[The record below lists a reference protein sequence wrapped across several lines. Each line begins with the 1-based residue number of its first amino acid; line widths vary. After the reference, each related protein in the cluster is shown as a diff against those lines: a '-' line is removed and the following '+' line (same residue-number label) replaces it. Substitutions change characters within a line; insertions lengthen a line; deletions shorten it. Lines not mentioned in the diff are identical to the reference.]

1 MNRVTIDP
9 VWLMHIQ
16 KPARYIG
23 GEWNSVVKNH
33 DEIPVKV
40 ALAFPDVYEV
50 AMSHLGL
57 KIIYSV
63 LNAREDALAE
73 RVYAPWVDMEAMMR
87 EKHIPLFSLENK
99 CPVKGFDVLGF
110 TMPYEMC
117 YTNILN
123 MIDMAGIPVW
133 AKDRSDEDPLV
144 VAGGPCVYNA
154 EPVADFFDVFF
165 IGESEEAIGEMVDIV
180 KAWKAEGKPGGRK
193 EAIRRLAQIDGCYAP
208 SLYEVS
214 YYENGVFRSIRPID
228 EAAQF
233 PVKKR
238 VIRDVDHVHIDDKPI
253 LPHIE
258 IVHDRAVLEMFRG
271 CSRGC
276 RFCQAGMIYR
286 PVREKSEERLQE
298 IADTLIKN
306 TGYNE
311 ISLMSL
317 SSADYSCLPE
327 LVDHLLENFK
337 DKRVSVSLPSLRVD
351 SFSIDIAKKIQQVR
365 KSGLTLAPEAG
376 TQRMRDVIN
385 KGVTEE
391 DIMGACANAFKN
403 GWKKVKLYFMMGLP
417 TETDEDLKGIADL
430 ANRIHELYHEI
441 KGRYDLRITVSVS
454 SFVPKPF
461 TPFQWMPQCSV
472 EEIERKQQY
481 LKSLFTNRHIK
492 YAYHDAKT
500 GYIEA
505 VLARGDRK
513 LSSAICTAWKKGCTY
528 DSWTEFFHFDVWM
541 DSFRECGID
550 PDEYAARIRDFYEC
564 EPWDHIDSGVTKDYL
579 LKEWRMAEKE
589 ILTHDCRHQA
599 CNGCGV
605 CPILDVNL
613 LDHKVESKEPKR
625 VFTYRQPKAGAG
637 D

>member
-1 MNRVTIDP
+1 MNPVKIDP

-23 GEWNSVVKNH
+23 GEWNSVVKDH
-33 DEIPVKV
+33 DSVDVKV

-63 LNAREDALAE
+63 LNARNDTLAE
-73 RVYAPWVDMEAMMR
+73 RVYAPWVDMEALMR
-87 EKHIPLFSLENK
+87 EKHIPLYTLESK
-99 CPVKGFDVLGF
+99 CPVKDFDVLGF
-110 TMPYEMC
+110 TMPFEMC

-123 MIDMAGIPVW
+123 MLDLAGIPLL
-133 AKDRSDEDPLV
+133 AKDRGEDDPIV
-144 VAGGPCVYNA
+144 VSGGPCVYNA

-165 IGESEEAIGEMVDIV
+165 IGESGEAIGEMADIV
-180 KAWKAEGKPGGRK
+180 KAWKKEGKPGGRK
-193 EAIRRLAQIDGCYAP
+193 EIIRRMAGIKGCYAP
-208 SLYEVS
+208 SLYKVS
-214 YYENGVFRSIRPID
+214 YYENGIFRSIAPVD

-233 PVKKR
+233 PVEKR
-238 VIRDVDHVHIDDKPI
+238 LISDFDKVKVDDKPI

-286 PVREKSEERLQE
+286 PVREKSEEKLQE
-298 IADTLIKN
+298 IADTLIRN

-327 LVDHLLENFK
+327 LVDHLLETFK
-337 DKRVSVSLPSLRVD
+337 NRRVSVSLPSLRVD

-376 TQRMRDVIN
+376 TQRLRDVIN

-403 GWKKVKLYFMMGLP
+403 GWSKVKLYFMMGLP

-430 ANRIHELYHEI
+430 AGRIRELYHTI
-441 KGRYDLRITVSVS
+441 RGRNDCRITVSVA

-481 LKSLFTNRHIK
+481 LKSLFTDRHIK
-492 YAYHDAKT
+492 FAYHDAKT
-500 GYIEA
+500 GRLEA
-505 VLARGDRK
+505 VLARGDRQLAK
-513 LSSAICTAWKKGCTY
+513 VILKAWEKGCKY
-528 DSWTEFFHFDVWM
+528 DSWTEFFDYDRWM
-541 DSFRECGID
+541 DAFEECGVD
-550 PDEYAARIRDFYEC
+550 PDLYACRKRDEYEA
-564 EPWDHIDSGVTKDYL
+564 EPWDHIDCGVNKDYL
-579 LKEWRMAEKE
+579 RKEWRLAQRG
-589 ILTHDCRHQA
+589 ILTHDCRHLA
-599 CNGCGV
+599 CNGCAV
-605 CPILDVNL
+605 CPVLDVKPI
-613 LDHKVESKEPKR
+613 DHKEENAHEKT
-625 VFTYRQPKAGAG
+625 VFIYHER
-637 D
+637 

>member
-1 MNRVTIDP
+1 MNPVKIDP

-23 GEWNSVVKNH
+23 GEWNSVVKDH
-33 DEIPVKV
+33 DSVDVKV

-63 LNAREDALAE
+63 LNARNDTLAE
-73 RVYAPWVDMEAMMR
+73 RVYAPWVDMEALMR
-87 EKHIPLFSLENK
+87 EKHIPLYTLESK
-99 CPVKGFDVLGF
+99 CPVKDFDVLGF
-110 TMPYEMC
+110 TMPFEMC

-123 MIDMAGIPVW
+123 MLDLAGIPLL
-133 AKDRSDEDPLV
+133 AKDRGEDDPIV
-144 VAGGPCVYNA
+144 VSGGPCVYNA

-165 IGESEEAIGEMVDIV
+165 IGESEEAIGEMADIV
-180 KAWKAEGKPGGRK
+180 KAWKKEGKPGGRK
-193 EAIRRLAQIDGCYAP
+193 EIIRRMAGIKGCYAP
-208 SLYEVS
+208 SLYKVS
-214 YYENGVFRSIRPID
+214 YYENGIFRSIAPVD

-233 PVKKR
+233 PVEKR
-238 VIRDVDHVHIDDKPI
+238 LISDFDKVKVDDRPI

-286 PVREKSEERLQE
+286 PVREKSEEKLQE
-298 IADTLIKN
+298 IADTLIRN

-327 LVDHLLENFK
+327 LVDHLLETFK
-337 DKRVSVSLPSLRVD
+337 NRRVSVSLPSLRVD

-376 TQRMRDVIN
+376 TQRLRDVIN

-403 GWKKVKLYFMMGLP
+403 GWSKVKLYFMMGLP

-430 ANRIHELYHEI
+430 AGRIRELYHTI
-441 KGRYDLRITVSVS
+441 RGRNDCRITVSVA

-481 LKSLFTNRHIK
+481 LKSLFTDRHIK
-492 YAYHDAKT
+492 FAYHDAKT
-500 GYIEA
+500 GRLEA
-505 VLARGDRK
+505 VLARGDRQLAK
-513 LSSAICTAWKKGCTY
+513 VILKAFEKGCKY
-528 DSWTEFFHFDVWM
+528 DSWTEFFDYDRWM
-541 DSFRECGID
+541 DAFEECGVD
-550 PDEYAARIRDFYEC
+550 PDLYACRKRDEYEA
-564 EPWDHIDSGVTKDYL
+564 EPWDHIDCGVNKDYL
-579 LKEWRMAEKE
+579 RKEWRLAQRG
-589 ILTHDCRHQA
+589 ILTHDCRHLA
-599 CNGCGV
+599 CNGCAV
-605 CPILDVNL
+605 CPVLDVKPI
-613 LDHKVESKEPKR
+613 DHKEENAHEKT
-625 VFTYRQPKAGAG
+625 VFIYHER
-637 D
+637 

>member
-1 MNRVTIDP
+1 MNPVKIDP

-23 GEWNSVVKNH
+23 GEWNSVVKDH
-33 DEIPVKV
+33 DSVDVKV

-63 LNAREDALAE
+63 LNARNDTLAE
-73 RVYAPWVDMEAMMR
+73 RVYAPWVDMEALMR
-87 EKHIPLFSLENK
+87 EKHIPLYTLESK
-99 CPVKGFDVLGF
+99 CPVKSFDVLGF
-110 TMPYEMC
+110 TMPFEMC

-123 MIDMAGIPVW
+123 MLDLAGIPLL
-133 AKDRSDEDPLV
+133 AKDRGEDDPIV
-144 VAGGPCVYNA
+144 VSGGPCVYNA

-165 IGESEEAIGEMVDIV
+165 IGESEEAIGEMADIV
-180 KAWKAEGKPGGRK
+180 KAWKKEGKPGGRK
-193 EAIRRLAQIDGCYAP
+193 EIIRRMAGIKGCYAP
-208 SLYEVS
+208 SLYKVS
-214 YYENGVFRSIRPID
+214 YYENGIFRSIAPVD

-233 PVKKR
+233 PVEKR
-238 VIRDVDHVHIDDKPI
+238 LISDFDKVKVDDKPI

-286 PVREKSEERLQE
+286 PVREKSEEKLQE
-298 IADTLIKN
+298 IADTLIRN

-327 LVDHLLENFK
+327 LVDHLLETFK
-337 DKRVSVSLPSLRVD
+337 NRRVSVSLPSLRVD

-376 TQRMRDVIN
+376 TQRLRDVIN

-403 GWKKVKLYFMMGLP
+403 GWSKVKLYFMMGLP

-430 ANRIHELYHEI
+430 AGRIRELYHTI
-441 KGRYDLRITVSVS
+441 RGRNDCRITVSVA

-481 LKSLFTNRHIK
+481 LKSLFTDRHIK
-492 YAYHDAKT
+492 FAYHDAKT
-500 GYIEA
+500 GRLEA
-505 VLARGDRK
+505 VLARGDRQLAK
-513 LSSAICTAWKKGCTY
+513 VILKAFEKGCKY
-528 DSWTEFFHFDVWM
+528 DSWTEFFDYDRWM
-541 DSFRECGID
+541 DAFEECGVD
-550 PDEYAARIRDFYEC
+550 PDLYACRKRDEYEA
-564 EPWDHIDSGVTKDYL
+564 EPWDHIDCGVNKDYL
-579 LKEWRMAEKE
+579 RKEWRLAQRG
-589 ILTHDCRHQA
+589 ILTHDCRHLA
-599 CNGCGV
+599 CNGCAV
-605 CPILDVNL
+605 CPVLDVKPI
-613 LDHKVESKEPKR
+613 DHKEENAHEKT
-625 VFTYRQPKAGAG
+625 VFIYHER
-637 D
+637 

>member
-1 MNRVTIDP
+1 MNPVKIDP

-23 GEWNSVVKNH
+23 GEWNSVVKDH
-33 DEIPVKV
+33 DSVDVKV

-63 LNAREDALAE
+63 LNARNDTLAE
-73 RVYAPWVDMEAMMR
+73 RVYAPWVDMEALMR
-87 EKHIPLFSLENK
+87 EKHIPLYTLESK
-99 CPVKGFDVLGF
+99 CPVKDFDVLGF
-110 TMPYEMC
+110 TMPFEMC

-123 MIDMAGIPVW
+123 MLDLAGIPLL
-133 AKDRSDEDPLV
+133 AKDRGEDDPIV
-144 VAGGPCVYNA
+144 VSGGPCVYNA

-165 IGESEEAIGEMVDIV
+165 IGESEEAIGEMADIV
-180 KAWKAEGKPGGRK
+180 KVWKKEGKPGGRK
-193 EAIRRLAQIDGCYAP
+193 EIIRRMAGIKGCYAP
-208 SLYEVS
+208 SLYKVS
-214 YYENGVFRSIRPID
+214 YYENGIFRSIAPVD

-233 PVKKR
+233 PVEKR
-238 VIRDVDHVHIDDKPI
+238 LISDFDKVKVDDKPI

-286 PVREKSEERLQE
+286 PVREKSEEKLQE
-298 IADTLIKN
+298 IADTLIRN

-327 LVDHLLENFK
+327 LVDHLLETFK
-337 DKRVSVSLPSLRVD
+337 NRRVSVSLPSLRVD

-376 TQRMRDVIN
+376 TQRLRDVIN

-403 GWKKVKLYFMMGLP
+403 GWSKVKLYFMMGLP

-430 ANRIHELYHEI
+430 AGRIRELYHTI
-441 KGRYDLRITVSVS
+441 RGRNDCRITVSVA

-481 LKSLFTNRHIK
+481 LKSLFTDRHIK
-492 YAYHDAKT
+492 FAYHDAKT
-500 GYIEA
+500 GRLEA
-505 VLARGDRK
+505 VLARGDRQLAK
-513 LSSAICTAWKKGCTY
+513 VILKAWEKGCKY
-528 DSWTEFFHFDVWM
+528 DSWTEFFDYDRWM
-541 DSFRECGID
+541 DAFEECGVD
-550 PDEYAARIRDFYEC
+550 PDLYACRQRDEYEA
-564 EPWDHIDSGVTKDYL
+564 EPWDHIDCGVNKDYL
-579 LKEWRMAEKE
+579 RKEWRLARRG
-589 ILTHDCRHQA
+589 ILTHDCRHLA
-599 CNGCGV
+599 CNGCAV
-605 CPILDVNL
+605 CPVLDVKPI
-613 LDHKVESKEPKR
+613 DHKEENAHEKT
-625 VFTYRQPKAGAG
+625 VFIYHER
-637 D
+637 

>member
-1 MNRVTIDP
+1 MNPVKIDP

-23 GEWNSVVKNH
+23 GEWNSVVKDH
-33 DEIPVKV
+33 DSVDVKV

-63 LNAREDALAE
+63 LNARNDTLAE
-73 RVYAPWVDMEAMMR
+73 RVYAPWVDMEALMR
-87 EKHIPLFSLENK
+87 EKHIPLYTLESK
-99 CPVKGFDVLGF
+99 CPVKNFDVLGF
-110 TMPYEMC
+110 TMPFEMC

-123 MIDMAGIPVW
+123 MLDLAGIPLL
-133 AKDRSDEDPLV
+133 AKDRGEDDPIV
-144 VAGGPCVYNA
+144 VSGGPCVYNA

-165 IGESEEAIGEMVDIV
+165 IGESEEAIGEMADIV
-180 KAWKAEGKPGGRK
+180 KAWKKEGKPGGRK
-193 EAIRRLAQIDGCYAP
+193 EIIRRMAGIKGCYAP
-208 SLYEVS
+208 SLYKVS
-214 YYENGVFRSIRPID
+214 YYENGIFRSIAPVD

-233 PVKKR
+233 PVEKR
-238 VIRDVDHVHIDDKPI
+238 LISDFDKVKVDDKPI

-286 PVREKSEERLQE
+286 PVREKSEEKLQE
-298 IADTLIKN
+298 IADTLIRN

-327 LVDHLLENFK
+327 LVDHLLETFK
-337 DKRVSVSLPSLRVD
+337 NRRVSVSLPSLRVD

-376 TQRMRDVIN
+376 TQRLRDVIN

-403 GWKKVKLYFMMGLP
+403 GWSKVKLYFMMGLP

-430 ANRIHELYHEI
+430 AGRIRELYHTI
-441 KGRYDLRITVSVS
+441 RGRNDCRITVSVA

-481 LKSLFTNRHIK
+481 LKSLFTDRHIK
-492 YAYHDAKT
+492 FAYHDAKT
-500 GYIEA
+500 GRLEV
-505 VLARGDRK
+505 VLARGDRQLAK
-513 LSSAICTAWKKGCTY
+513 VILKAFEKGCKY
-528 DSWTEFFHFDVWM
+528 DSWTEFFDYDRWM
-541 DSFRECGID
+541 DAFEECGVD
-550 PDEYAARIRDFYEC
+550 PDLYACRKRDEYEA
-564 EPWDHIDSGVTKDYL
+564 EPWDHIDCGVNKDYL
-579 LKEWRMAEKE
+579 RKEWRLAQRG
-589 ILTHDCRHQA
+589 ILTHDCRHLA
-599 CNGCGV
+599 CNGCAV
-605 CPILDVNL
+605 CPVLDVKPI
-613 LDHKVESKEPKR
+613 DHKEENAHEKT
-625 VFTYRQPKAGAG
+625 VFIYHER
-637 D
+637 

>member
-1 MNRVTIDP
+1 MNPVKIDP

-23 GEWNSVVKNH
+23 GEWNSVVKDH
-33 DEIPVKV
+33 DSVDVKV

-63 LNAREDALAE
+63 LNARNDTLAE
-73 RVYAPWVDMEAMMR
+73 RVYAPWVDMEALMR
-87 EKHIPLFSLENK
+87 EKHIPLYTLESK
-99 CPVKGFDVLGF
+99 CPVKDFDVLGF
-110 TMPYEMC
+110 TMPFEMC

-123 MIDMAGIPVW
+123 MLDLAGIPLL
-133 AKDRSDEDPLV
+133 AKDRGEDDPIV
-144 VAGGPCVYNA
+144 VSGGPCVYNA

-165 IGESEEAIGEMVDIV
+165 IGESEEAIGEMADIV
-180 KAWKAEGKPGGRK
+180 KAWKKEGKPGGRK
-193 EAIRRLAQIDGCYAP
+193 EIIRRMAGIKGCYAP
-208 SLYEVS
+208 SLYKVS
-214 YYENGVFRSIRPID
+214 YYENGIFRSIAPVD

-233 PVKKR
+233 PVEKR
-238 VIRDVDHVHIDDKPI
+238 LISDFDKVKVDDKPI

-286 PVREKSEERLQE
+286 PVREKSEEKLQE
-298 IADTLIKN
+298 IADTLIRN

-327 LVDHLLENFK
+327 LVDHLLETFK
-337 DKRVSVSLPSLRVD
+337 NRRVSVSLPSLRVD

-376 TQRMRDVIN
+376 TQRLRDVIN

-403 GWKKVKLYFMMGLP
+403 GWSKVKLYFMMGLP

-430 ANRIHELYHEI
+430 AGRIRELYHTI
-441 KGRYDLRITVSVS
+441 RGRNDCRITVSVA

-481 LKSLFTNRHIK
+481 LKSLFTDRHIK
-492 YAYHDAKT
+492 FAYHDAKT
-500 GYIEA
+500 GRLEA
-505 VLARGDRK
+505 VLARGDRQLAK
-513 LSSAICTAWKKGCTY
+513 VILKAFEKGCKY
-528 DSWTEFFHFDVWM
+528 DSWTEFFDYDRWM
-541 DSFRECGID
+541 DAFEECGVD
-550 PDEYAARIRDFYEC
+550 PDLYACRKRDEYEA
-564 EPWDHIDSGVTKDYL
+564 EPWDHIDCGVNKDYL
-579 LKEWRMAEKE
+579 RKEWRLAQRG
-589 ILTHDCRHQA
+589 ILTHDCRHLA
-599 CNGCGV
+599 CNGCAV
-605 CPILDVNL
+605 CPVLDVKPI
-613 LDHKVESKEPKR
+613 DHKEENVHEKT
-625 VFTYRQPKAGAG
+625 VFIYHER
-637 D
+637 

>member
-1 MNRVTIDP
+1 MNPVKIDP

-23 GEWNSVVKNH
+23 GEWNSVVKDH
-33 DEIPVKV
+33 DSVDVKV

-63 LNAREDALAE
+63 LNARNDTLAE
-73 RVYAPWVDMEAMMR
+73 RVYAPWVDMEALMR
-87 EKHIPLFSLENK
+87 EKHIPLYTLESK
-99 CPVKGFDVLGF
+99 CPVKDFDVLGF
-110 TMPYEMC
+110 TMPFEMC

-123 MIDMAGIPVW
+123 MLDLAGIPLL
-133 AKDRSDEDPLV
+133 AKDRGEDDPIV
-144 VAGGPCVYNA
+144 VSGGPCVYNA

-165 IGESEEAIGEMVDIV
+165 IGESEEAIGEMADIV
-180 KAWKAEGKPGGRK
+180 KAWKKEGKPGGRK
-193 EAIRRLAQIDGCYAP
+193 EIIRRMAGIKGCYAP
-208 SLYEVS
+208 SLYKVS
-214 YYENGVFRSIRPID
+214 YYENGIFRSIAPVD

-233 PVKKR
+233 PVEKR
-238 VIRDVDHVHIDDKPI
+238 LISDFDKVKVDDKPI

-286 PVREKSEERLQE
+286 PVREKSEEKLQE
-298 IADTLIKN
+298 IADTLIRN

-327 LVDHLLENFK
+327 LVDHLLETFK
-337 DKRVSVSLPSLRVD
+337 NRRVSVSLPSLRVD

-376 TQRMRDVIN
+376 TQRLRDVIN

-403 GWKKVKLYFMMGLP
+403 GWSKVKLYFMMGLP

-430 ANRIHELYHEI
+430 AGRIRELYHTI
-441 KGRYDLRITVSVS
+441 RGRNDCRITVSVA

-481 LKSLFTNRHIK
+481 LKSLFTDRHIK
-492 YAYHDAKT
+492 FAYHDAKT
-500 GYIEA
+500 GRLEA
-505 VLARGDRK
+505 VLARGDRQLAK
-513 LSSAICTAWKKGCTY
+513 VILKAFEKGCKY
-528 DSWTEFFHFDVWM
+528 DSWTEFFDYDRWM
-541 DSFRECGID
+541 DAFEECGVD
-550 PDEYAARIRDFYEC
+550 PDLYACRKRDEYEA
-564 EPWDHIDSGVTKDYL
+564 EPWDHIDCGVNKDYL
-579 LKEWRMAEKE
+579 RKEWRLARRG
-589 ILTHDCRHQA
+589 ILTHDCRHLA
-599 CNGCGV
+599 CNGCAV
-605 CPILDVNL
+605 CPVLDVKPI
-613 LDHKVESKEPKR
+613 DHKEENAHEKT
-625 VFTYRQPKAGAG
+625 VFIYHER
-637 D
+637 

>member
-1 MNRVTIDP
+1 MNQVKLDP

-23 GEWNSVVKNH
+23 GEWNSVVKDH
-33 DEIPVKV
+33 EKIPVKV

-63 LNAREDALAE
+63 LNKRDDALAE

-87 EKHIPLFSLENK
+87 EKHIPLYTLETK
-99 CPVKGFDVLGF
+99 CPVRDFDVLGF

-117 YTNILN
+117 YTNILMMMN
-123 MIDMAGIPVW
+123 LAGIPVW
-133 AKDRSDEDPLV
+133 AKDRTDEDPIV
-144 VAGGPCVYNA
+144 ISGGPCVYNA

-165 IGESEEAIGEMVDIV
+165 IGESEEAISEMVDIV
-180 KAWKAEGKPGGRK
+180 KAWKEEGKPGGRK
-193 EAIRRLAQIDGCYAP
+193 EIIRRLAKIPGCYAP

-214 YYENGVFRSIRPID
+214 YYDNGVFRSIKPID
-228 EAAQF
+228 ENAQF
-233 PVKKR
+233 PIKKR
-238 VIRDVDHVHIDDKPI
+238 VIKDVEHVTIDDKPI

-286 PVREKSEERLQE
+286 PVREKSEPRLAD
-298 IADTLIKN
+298 IADTLIEN

-327 LVDHLLENFK
+327 LVDHLLDKFK

-351 SFSIDIAKKIQQVR
+351 SFSVDIAKKVQQVR

-376 TQRMRDVIN
+376 TQRLRDVIN

-391 DIMGACANAFKN
+391 DIMGACANAFRN
-403 GWKKVKLYFMMGLP
+403 GWSRVKLYFMMGLP

-430 ANRIHELYHEI
+430 AMRINELYKQI
-441 KGRYDLRITVSVS
+441 KGKYGCKITISVA

-461 TPFQWMPQCSV
+461 TPFEWFPQGSI

-481 LKSLFTNRHIK
+481 LKSCITDRHIR
-492 YAYHDAKT
+492 YNYHDAKT
-500 GYIEA
+500 SYLEA

-513 LSSAICTAWKKGCTY
+513 LSKVIYDAWKKGAEY
-528 DSWTEFFHFDVWM
+528 DSWTEFFDFDRWM
-541 DSFRECGID
+541 EAFRDCGID
-550 PDEYAARIRDFYEC
+550 PDMYACRERDPYEN
-564 EPWDHIDSGVTKDYL
+564 EPWDHIDAGVEKAYL
-579 LKEWRMAEKE
+579 RKEWRLAQKGL
-589 ILTHDCRHQA
+589 LTHDCRHLP
-599 CNGCGV
+599 CNGCAV
-605 CPILDVNL
+605 CPELDVKL
-613 LDHKVESKEPKR
+613 IDHKEESGHEKA
-625 VFTYRQPKAGAG
+625 VFVYHER
-637 D
+637 

>member
-1 MNRVTIDP
+1 MNPVKIDP

-23 GEWNSVVKNH
+23 GEWNSVVKDH
-33 DEIPVKV
+33 DSVDVKV

-63 LNAREDALAE
+63 LNARNDTLAE
-73 RVYAPWVDMEAMMR
+73 RVYAPWVDMEALMR
-87 EKHIPLFSLENK
+87 EKHIPLYTLESK
-99 CPVKGFDVLGF
+99 CPVKDFDVMGF
-110 TMPYEMC
+110 TMPFEMC

-123 MIDMAGIPVW
+123 MLDLAGIPLL
-133 AKDRSDEDPLV
+133 AKDRGEDDPIV
-144 VAGGPCVYNA
+144 VSGGPCVYNA

-165 IGESEEAIGEMVDIV
+165 IGESEEAIGEMADIV
-180 KAWKAEGKPGGRK
+180 KAWKKEGKPGGRK
-193 EAIRRLAQIDGCYAP
+193 EIIRRMAGIKGCYAP
-208 SLYEVS
+208 SLYKVS
-214 YYENGVFRSIRPID
+214 YYENGIFRSIAPVD

-233 PVKKR
+233 PVEKR
-238 VIRDVDHVHIDDKPI
+238 LISDFDKVKVDDKPI

-286 PVREKSEERLQE
+286 PVREKSEEKLQE
-298 IADTLIKN
+298 IADTLIRN

-327 LVDHLLENFK
+327 LVDHLLETFK
-337 DKRVSVSLPSLRVD
+337 NRRVSVSLPSLRVD

-376 TQRMRDVIN
+376 TQRLRDVIN

-403 GWKKVKLYFMMGLP
+403 GWSKVKLYFMMGLP

-430 ANRIHELYHEI
+430 AGRIRELYHTI
-441 KGRYDLRITVSVS
+441 RGRNDCRITVSVA

-481 LKSLFTNRHIK
+481 LKSLFTDRHIK
-492 YAYHDAKT
+492 FAYHDAKT
-500 GYIEA
+500 GRLEA
-505 VLARGDRK
+505 VLARGDRQLAK
-513 LSSAICTAWKKGCTY
+513 VILKAFEKGCKY
-528 DSWTEFFHFDVWM
+528 DSWTEFFDYDRWM
-541 DSFRECGID
+541 DAFEECGVD
-550 PDEYAARIRDFYEC
+550 PDLYACRKRDEYEA
-564 EPWDHIDSGVTKDYL
+564 EPWDHIDCGVNKDYL
-579 LKEWRMAEKE
+579 RKEWRLAQRG
-589 ILTHDCRHQA
+589 ILTHDCRHLA
-599 CNGCGV
+599 CNGCAV
-605 CPILDVNL
+605 CPVLDVKPI
-613 LDHKVESKEPKR
+613 DHKEENAHEKT
-625 VFTYRQPKAGAG
+625 VFIYHER
-637 D
+637 

>member
-1 MNRVTIDP
+1 MNPVKIDP

-23 GEWNSVVKNH
+23 GEWNSVVKDH
-33 DEIPVKV
+33 DSVDVKV

-63 LNAREDALAE
+63 LNARNDTLAE
-73 RVYAPWVDMEAMMR
+73 RVYAPWVDMEALMR
-87 EKHIPLFSLENK
+87 EKHIPLYTLESK
-99 CPVKGFDVLGF
+99 CPVKDFDVLGF
-110 TMPYEMC
+110 TMPFEMC

-123 MIDMAGIPVW
+123 MLDLAGIPLL
-133 AKDRSDEDPLV
+133 AKDRGEDDPIV
-144 VAGGPCVYNA
+144 VSGGPCVYNA

-165 IGESEEAIGEMVDIV
+165 IGESEEAIGEMADIV
-180 KAWKAEGKPGGRK
+180 KAWKKEGKPGGRK
-193 EAIRRLAQIDGCYAP
+193 EIIRRMAGIKGCYAP
-208 SLYEVS
+208 SLYKVS
-214 YYENGVFRSIRPID
+214 YYENGIFRSIAPVD

-233 PVKKR
+233 PVEKR
-238 VIRDVDHVHIDDKPI
+238 LISDFDKVKVDDKPI

-286 PVREKSEERLQE
+286 PVREKSEEKLQE
-298 IADTLIKN
+298 IADTLIRN

-327 LVDHLLENFK
+327 LVDHLLETFK
-337 DKRVSVSLPSLRVD
+337 NRRVSVSLPSLRVD

-376 TQRMRDVIN
+376 TQRLRDVIN

-403 GWKKVKLYFMMGLP
+403 GWSKVKLYFMMGLP

-430 ANRIHELYHEI
+430 AGRIREFYHTI
-441 KGRYDLRITVSVS
+441 RGRNDCRITVSVA

-481 LKSLFTNRHIK
+481 LKSLFTDRHIK
-492 YAYHDAKT
+492 FAYHDAKT
-500 GYIEA
+500 GRLEA
-505 VLARGDRK
+505 VLARGDRQLAK
-513 LSSAICTAWKKGCTY
+513 VILKAWEKGCKY
-528 DSWTEFFHFDVWM
+528 DSWTEFFDYDRWM
-541 DSFRECGID
+541 DAFEECGVD
-550 PDEYAARIRDFYEC
+550 PDLYACRKRDEYEA
-564 EPWDHIDSGVTKDYL
+564 EPWDHIDCGVAKDYL
-579 LKEWRMAEKE
+579 RKEWRLAQRG
-589 ILTHDCRHQA
+589 ILTHDCRHLA
-599 CNGCGV
+599 CNGCAV
-605 CPILDVNL
+605 CPVLDVKPS
-613 LDHKVESKEPKR
+613 DHKEENAHEKT
-625 VFTYRQPKAGAG
+625 VFIYHER
-637 D
+637 

>member
-1 MNRVTIDP
+1 MNPVKIDP

-23 GEWNSVVKNH
+23 GEWNSVVKDH
-33 DEIPVKV
+33 DSVDVKV

-63 LNAREDALAE
+63 LNARNDTLAE
-73 RVYAPWVDMEAMMR
+73 RVYAPWVDMEALMR
-87 EKHIPLFSLENK
+87 EKHIPLYTLESK
-99 CPVKGFDVLGF
+99 CPVKDFDVLGF
-110 TMPYEMC
+110 TMPFEMC

-123 MIDMAGIPVW
+123 MLDLAGIPLL
-133 AKDRSDEDPLV
+133 AKDRGEDDPIV
-144 VAGGPCVYNA
+144 VSGGPCVYNA

-165 IGESEEAIGEMVDIV
+165 IGESEEAIGEMADIV
-180 KAWKAEGKPGGRK
+180 KVWKKEGKPGGRK
-193 EAIRRLAQIDGCYAP
+193 EIIRRMAGIKGCYAP
-208 SLYEVS
+208 SLYKVS
-214 YYENGVFRSIRPID
+214 YYENGIFRSIAPVD

-233 PVKKR
+233 PVEKR
-238 VIRDVDHVHIDDKPI
+238 LISDFDKVKVDDKPI

-286 PVREKSEERLQE
+286 PVREKSEEKLQE
-298 IADTLIKN
+298 IADTLIRN

-327 LVDHLLENFK
+327 LVDHLLETFK
-337 DKRVSVSLPSLRVD
+337 NRRVSVSLPSLRVD

-376 TQRMRDVIN
+376 TQRLRDVIN

-403 GWKKVKLYFMMGLP
+403 GWSKVKLYFMMGLP

-430 ANRIHELYHEI
+430 AGRIRELYHTI
-441 KGRYDLRITVSVS
+441 RGRNDCRITVSVA

-481 LKSLFTNRHIK
+481 LKSLFTDRHIK
-492 YAYHDAKT
+492 FAYHDAKT
-500 GYIEA
+500 GRLEA
-505 VLARGDRK
+505 VLARGDRQ
-513 LSSAICTAWKKGCTY
+513 LSKVILKAWEKGCKY
-528 DSWTEFFHFDVWM
+528 DSWTEFFDYDRWM
-541 DSFRECGID
+541 DAFEECGVD
-550 PDEYAARIRDFYEC
+550 PDLYACRQRDEYEA
-564 EPWDHIDSGVTKDYL
+564 EPWDHIDCGVNKDYL
-579 LKEWRMAEKE
+579 RKEWRLAQRG
-589 ILTHDCRHQA
+589 ILTHDCRHLA
-599 CNGCGV
+599 CNGCAV
-605 CPILDVNL
+605 CPVLDVKPI
-613 LDHKVESKEPKR
+613 DHKEENAHEKT
-625 VFTYRQPKAGAG
+625 VFIYHER
-637 D
+637 

>member
-1 MNRVTIDP
+1 MNPVKIDP

-23 GEWNSVVKNH
+23 GEWNSVVKDH
-33 DEIPVKV
+33 DSVDVKV

-63 LNAREDALAE
+63 LNRREDTLAE
-73 RVYAPWVDMEAMMR
+73 RVYAPWVDMEGMMR
-87 EKHIPLFSLENK
+87 EKHIPLYTLESK
-99 CPVKGFDVLGF
+99 CPVKDFDVFGF
-110 TMPYEMC
+110 TMPFEMC

-123 MIDMAGIPVW
+123 MLDLAGIPLLS
-133 AKDRSDEDPLV
+133 ADREEEDPIIIS
-144 VAGGPCVYNA
+144 GGPCVYNA

-165 IGESEEAIGEMVDIV
+165 IGEAEESIMEMADLV
-180 KAWKAEGKPGGRK
+180 KEWKKQGKPGGRK
-193 EAIRRLAQIDGCYAP
+193 EIIRRLASIKGCYVP
-208 SLYEVS
+208 SLYEAS
-214 YYENGVFRSIRPID
+214 YYENGVFRAIRPVD

-233 PVKKR
+233 PVEKR
-238 VIRDVDHVHIDDKPI
+238 LIKDFETVQVDDKPI

-286 PVREKSEERLQE
+286 PVREKSEAKLQE
-298 IADTLIKN
+298 VADTLIRN

-311 ISLMSL
+311 MSLMSL

-327 LVDHLLENFK
+327 LVDHLLETFK
-337 DKRVSVSLPSLRVD
+337 DRRVSVSLPSLRVD
-351 SFSIDIAKKIQQVR
+351 SFSVDIAKKVQQVR

-376 TQRMRDVIN
+376 TQRLRDVIN

-391 DIMGACANAFKN
+391 DIMGACGNAFKN
-403 GWKKVKLYFMMGLP
+403 GWNKVKLYFMMGLP

-430 ANRIHELYHEI
+430 AKRINELYRSI
-441 KGRYDLRITVSVS
+441 RGKYGCRITVSVA

-472 EEIERKQQY
+472 EEIERKQKY
-481 LKSLFTNRHIK
+481 LKSLFTDRSIK
-492 YAYHDAKT
+492 FSYHDAKT
-500 GYIEA
+500 GRLEA

-513 LSSAICTAWKKGCTY
+513 LGKVILKAWKKGCKY
-528 DSWTEFFHFDVWM
+528 DSWTEFFDYDCWM
-541 DSFRECGID
+541 SAFEECGVD
-550 PDEYAARIRDFYEC
+550 PGLYASRERDEYEA
-564 EPWDHIDSGVTKDYL
+564 EPWDHIDCGVTKEYL
-579 LKEWRMAEKE
+579 RREWRMAQRG
-589 ILTHDCRHQA
+589 ILTSDCRHRP
-599 CNGCGV
+599 CNGCAV
-605 CPILDVNL
+605 CPALDVKL
-613 LDHKVESKEPKR
+613 VDHKEENTHEKA
-625 VFTYRQPKAGAG
+625 VFVYHER
-637 D
+637 

>member
-1 MNRVTIDP
+1 MNPVKIDP

-23 GEWNSVVKNH
+23 GEWNSVVKDH
-33 DEIPVKV
+33 DSVDVKV

-63 LNAREDALAE
+63 LNARNDTLAE
-73 RVYAPWVDMEAMMR
+73 RVYAPWVDMEALMR
-87 EKHIPLFSLENK
+87 EKHIPLYTLESK
-99 CPVKGFDVLGF
+99 CPVKDFDVLGF
-110 TMPYEMC
+110 TMPFEMC

-123 MIDMAGIPVW
+123 MLDLAGIPLL
-133 AKDRSDEDPLV
+133 AKDRGEDDPIV
-144 VAGGPCVYNA
+144 VSGGPCVYNA

-165 IGESEEAIGEMVDIV
+165 IGESEEAIGEMADIV
-180 KAWKAEGKPGGRK
+180 KVWKKEGKPGGRK
-193 EAIRRLAQIDGCYAP
+193 EIIRRMAGIKGCYAP
-208 SLYEVS
+208 SLYKVS
-214 YYENGVFRSIRPID
+214 YYENGIFRSIAPVD

-233 PVKKR
+233 PVEKR
-238 VIRDVDHVHIDDKPI
+238 LISDFDKVKVDDKPI

-286 PVREKSEERLQE
+286 PVREKSEEKLQE
-298 IADTLIKN
+298 IADTLIRN

-327 LVDHLLENFK
+327 LVDHLLETFK
-337 DKRVSVSLPSLRVD
+337 NRRVSVSLPSLRVD

-376 TQRMRDVIN
+376 TQRLRDVIN

-403 GWKKVKLYFMMGLP
+403 GWSKVKLYFMMGLP

-430 ANRIHELYHEI
+430 AGRIRELYHTI
-441 KGRYDLRITVSVS
+441 RGRNDCRITVSVA

-481 LKSLFTNRHIK
+481 LKSLFTDRHIK
-492 YAYHDAKT
+492 FAYHDAKT
-500 GYIEA
+500 GRLEA
-505 VLARGDRK
+505 VLARGDRQLAK
-513 LSSAICTAWKKGCTY
+513 VILKAFEKGCKY
-528 DSWTEFFHFDVWM
+528 DSWTEFFDYDRWM
-541 DSFRECGID
+541 DAFEECGVD
-550 PDEYAARIRDFYEC
+550 PDLYACRKRDEYEA
-564 EPWDHIDSGVTKDYL
+564 EPWDHIDCGVNKDYL
-579 LKEWRMAEKE
+579 RKEWRLAQRG
-589 ILTHDCRHQA
+589 ILTHDCRHLA
-599 CNGCGV
+599 CNGCAV
-605 CPILDVNL
+605 CPVLNVKPI
-613 LDHKVESKEPKR
+613 DHKEENAHEKT
-625 VFTYRQPKAGAG
+625 VFIYHER
-637 D
+637 

>member
-1 MNRVTIDP
+1 MNPVKIDP
-9 VWLMHIQ
+9 VWLMHIR

-23 GEWNSVVKNH
+23 GEWNSVVKDH
-33 DEIPVKV
+33 DSVDVKV

-63 LNAREDALAE
+63 LNARNDTLAE
-73 RVYAPWVDMEAMMR
+73 RVYAPWVDMEALMR
-87 EKHIPLFSLENK
+87 EKHIPLYTLESK
-99 CPVKGFDVLGF
+99 CPVKDFDVLGF
-110 TMPYEMC
+110 TMPFEMC

-123 MIDMAGIPVW
+123 MLDLAGIPLL
-133 AKDRSDEDPLV
+133 AKDRGEDDPIV
-144 VAGGPCVYNA
+144 VSGGPCVYNA

-165 IGESEEAIGEMVDIV
+165 IGESEEAIGEMADIV
-180 KAWKAEGKPGGRK
+180 KVWKKEGKPGGRK
-193 EAIRRLAQIDGCYAP
+193 EIIRRMAGIKGCYAP
-208 SLYEVS
+208 SLYKVS
-214 YYENGVFRSIRPID
+214 YYENGIFRSIAPID

-233 PVKKR
+233 PVEKR
-238 VIRDVDHVHIDDKPI
+238 LISDFDKVKVDDKPI

-286 PVREKSEERLQE
+286 PVREKSEEKLQE
-298 IADTLIKN
+298 IADTLIRN

-327 LVDHLLENFK
+327 LVDHLLETFK
-337 DKRVSVSLPSLRVD
+337 NRRVSVSLPSLRVD

-376 TQRMRDVIN
+376 TQRLRDVIN

-403 GWKKVKLYFMMGLP
+403 GWSKVKLYFMMGLP

-430 ANRIHELYHEI
+430 AGRIRELYHTI
-441 KGRYDLRITVSVS
+441 RGRNDCRITVSVA

-481 LKSLFTNRHIK
+481 LKSLFTDRHIK
-492 YAYHDAKT
+492 FAYHDAKT
-500 GYIEA
+500 GRLEA
-505 VLARGDRK
+505 VLARGDRQLAK
-513 LSSAICTAWKKGCTY
+513 VILKAFEKGCKY
-528 DSWTEFFHFDVWM
+528 DSWTEFFDYDRWM
-541 DSFRECGID
+541 DAFEECGVD
-550 PDEYAARIRDFYEC
+550 PDLYACRKRDEYEA
-564 EPWDHIDSGVTKDYL
+564 EPWDHIDCGVNKDYL
-579 LKEWRMAEKE
+579 RKEWRLAQRG
-589 ILTHDCRHQA
+589 ILTHDCRHLA
-599 CNGCGV
+599 CNGCAV
-605 CPILDVNL
+605 CPVLDVKPI
-613 LDHKVESKEPKR
+613 DHKEENAHEKT
-625 VFTYRQPKAGAG
+625 VFIYHER
-637 D
+637 

>member
-1 MNRVTIDP
+1 MNPVKIDP

-23 GEWNSVVKNH
+23 GEWNSVVKDH
-33 DEIPVKV
+33 DSVDVKV

-63 LNAREDALAE
+63 LNARNDTLAE
-73 RVYAPWVDMEAMMR
+73 RVYAPWVDMEALMR
-87 EKHIPLFSLENK
+87 EKHIPLYTLESK
-99 CPVKGFDVLGF
+99 CPVKDFDVLGF
-110 TMPYEMC
+110 TMPFEMC

-123 MIDMAGIPVW
+123 MLDLAGIPLL
-133 AKDRSDEDPLV
+133 AKDRGENDPIV
-144 VAGGPCVYNA
+144 VSGGPCVYNA

-165 IGESEEAIGEMVDIV
+165 IGESEEAIGEMADIV
-180 KAWKAEGKPGGRK
+180 KVWKKEGKPGGRK
-193 EAIRRLAQIDGCYAP
+193 EIIRRMAGIKGCYAP
-208 SLYEVS
+208 SLYKVS
-214 YYENGVFRSIRPID
+214 YYENGIFRSIAPVD

-233 PVKKR
+233 PVEKR
-238 VIRDVDHVHIDDKPI
+238 LISDFDKVKVDDKPI

-286 PVREKSEERLQE
+286 PVREKSEEKLQE
-298 IADTLIKN
+298 IADTLIRN

-327 LVDHLLENFK
+327 LVDHLLETFK
-337 DKRVSVSLPSLRVD
+337 NRRVSVSLPSLRVD

-376 TQRMRDVIN
+376 TQRLRDVIN

-403 GWKKVKLYFMMGLP
+403 GWSKVKLYFMMGLP

-430 ANRIHELYHEI
+430 AGRIRELYHTI
-441 KGRYDLRITVSVS
+441 RGRNDCRITVSVA

-481 LKSLFTNRHIK
+481 LKSLFTDRHIK
-492 YAYHDAKT
+492 FAYHDAKT
-500 GYIEA
+500 GRLEA
-505 VLARGDRK
+505 VLARGDRQLAK
-513 LSSAICTAWKKGCTY
+513 VILKAWEKGCKY
-528 DSWTEFFHFDVWM
+528 DSWTEFFDYDRWM
-541 DSFRECGID
+541 DAFEECGVD
-550 PDEYAARIRDFYEC
+550 PDLYACRKRDEYEA
-564 EPWDHIDSGVTKDYL
+564 EPWDHIDCGVNKDYL
-579 LKEWRMAEKE
+579 RKEWRLAQRG
-589 ILTHDCRHQA
+589 ILTHDCRHLA
-599 CNGCGV
+599 CNGCAV
-605 CPILDVNL
+605 CPVLDVKPI
-613 LDHKVESKEPKR
+613 DHKEENAHEKT
-625 VFTYRQPKAGAG
+625 VFIYHER
-637 D
+637 

>member
-1 MNRVTIDP
+1 MNPVKIDP

-23 GEWNSVVKNH
+23 GEWNSVVKDH
-33 DEIPVKV
+33 DSVDVKV

-63 LNAREDALAE
+63 LNARNDTLAE
-73 RVYAPWVDMEAMMR
+73 RVYAPWVDMEALMR
-87 EKHIPLFSLENK
+87 EKHISLYTLESK
-99 CPVKGFDVLGF
+99 CPVKDFDVLGF
-110 TMPYEMC
+110 TMPFEMC

-123 MIDMAGIPVW
+123 MLDLAGIPLL
-133 AKDRSDEDPLV
+133 AKDRGEDDPIV
-144 VAGGPCVYNA
+144 VSGGPCVYNA

-165 IGESEEAIGEMVDIV
+165 IGESEEAIGEMADIV
-180 KAWKAEGKPGGRK
+180 KVWKKEGKPGGRK
-193 EAIRRLAQIDGCYAP
+193 EIIRRMAGIKGCYAP
-208 SLYEVS
+208 SLYKVS
-214 YYENGVFRSIRPID
+214 YYENGIFRSIAPVD

-233 PVKKR
+233 PVEKR
-238 VIRDVDHVHIDDKPI
+238 LISDFDKVKVDDKPI

-286 PVREKSEERLQE
+286 PVREKSEEKLQE
-298 IADTLIKN
+298 IADTLIRN

-327 LVDHLLENFK
+327 LVDHLLETFK
-337 DKRVSVSLPSLRVD
+337 NRRVSVSLPSLRVD

-376 TQRMRDVIN
+376 TQRLRDVIN

-403 GWKKVKLYFMMGLP
+403 GWSKVKLYFMMGLP

-430 ANRIHELYHEI
+430 AGRIRELYHTI
-441 KGRYDLRITVSVS
+441 RGRNDCRITVSVA

-481 LKSLFTNRHIK
+481 LKSLFTDRHIK
-492 YAYHDAKT
+492 FAYHDAKT
-500 GYIEA
+500 GRLEA
-505 VLARGDRK
+505 VLARGDRQLAK
-513 LSSAICTAWKKGCTY
+513 VILKAWEKGCKY
-528 DSWTEFFHFDVWM
+528 DSWTEFFDYDRWM
-541 DSFRECGID
+541 DAFEECGVD
-550 PDEYAARIRDFYEC
+550 PDLYACRKRDEYEA
-564 EPWDHIDSGVTKDYL
+564 EPWDHIDCGVNKDYL
-579 LKEWRMAEKE
+579 RKEWRLAQRG
-589 ILTHDCRHQA
+589 ILTHDCRHLA
-599 CNGCGV
+599 CNGCAV
-605 CPILDVNL
+605 CPVLDVKPI
-613 LDHKVESKEPKR
+613 DHKEENAHEKT
-625 VFTYRQPKAGAG
+625 VFIYHER
-637 D
+637 

>member
-1 MNRVTIDP
+1 MNPVKIDP

-23 GEWNSVVKNH
+23 GEWNSVVKDH
-33 DEIPVKV
+33 DSVDVKV

-63 LNAREDALAE
+63 LNARNDTLAE
-73 RVYAPWVDMEAMMR
+73 RVYAPWVDMEALMR
-87 EKHIPLFSLENK
+87 EKHIPLYTLESK
-99 CPVKGFDVLGF
+99 CPVKDFDVLGF
-110 TMPYEMC
+110 TMPFEMC

-123 MIDMAGIPVW
+123 MLDLAGIPLL
-133 AKDRSDEDPLV
+133 AKDRGEDDPIV
-144 VAGGPCVYNA
+144 VSGGPCVYNA

-165 IGESEEAIGEMVDIV
+165 IGESEEAIGEMADIV
-180 KAWKAEGKPGGRK
+180 KAWKKEEKPGGRK
-193 EAIRRLAQIDGCYAP
+193 EIIRRMAGIKGCYAP
-208 SLYEVS
+208 SLYKVS
-214 YYENGVFRSIRPID
+214 YYENGIFRSIAPID

-233 PVKKR
+233 PVEKR
-238 VIRDVDHVHIDDKPI
+238 LISDFDKVKVDDKPI

-286 PVREKSEERLQE
+286 PVREKSEEKLQE
-298 IADTLIKN
+298 IADTLIRN

-327 LVDHLLENFK
+327 LVDHLLETFK
-337 DKRVSVSLPSLRVD
+337 NRRVSVSLPSLRVD

-376 TQRMRDVIN
+376 TQRLRDVIN

-403 GWKKVKLYFMMGLP
+403 GWSKVKLYFMMGLP

-430 ANRIHELYHEI
+430 AGRIRELYHTI
-441 KGRYDLRITVSVS
+441 RGRNDCRITVSVA

-481 LKSLFTNRHIK
+481 LKSLFTDRHIK
-492 YAYHDAKT
+492 FAYHDAKT
-500 GYIEA
+500 GRLEA
-505 VLARGDRK
+505 VLARGDRQLAK
-513 LSSAICTAWKKGCTY
+513 VILKAFEKGCKY
-528 DSWTEFFHFDVWM
+528 DSWTEFFDYDRWM
-541 DSFRECGID
+541 DAFEECGVD
-550 PDEYAARIRDFYEC
+550 PDLYACRKRDEYEA
-564 EPWDHIDSGVTKDYL
+564 EPWDHIDCGVNKDYL
-579 LKEWRMAEKE
+579 RKEWRLAQRG
-589 ILTHDCRHQA
+589 ILTHDCRHLA
-599 CNGCGV
+599 CNGCAV
-605 CPILDVNL
+605 CPVLDVKPI
-613 LDHKVESKEPKR
+613 DHKEENAHEKT
-625 VFTYRQPKAGAG
+625 VFIYHER
-637 D
+637 

>member
-1 MNRVTIDP
+1 MNPVKIDP

-23 GEWNSVVKNH
+23 GEWNSVVKDH
-33 DEIPVKV
+33 DSVDVKV

-63 LNAREDALAE
+63 LNARNDTLAE
-73 RVYAPWVDMEAMMR
+73 RVYAPWVDMEALMR
-87 EKHIPLFSLENK
+87 EKHIPLYTLESK
-99 CPVKGFDVLGF
+99 CPVKDFDVLGF
-110 TMPYEMC
+110 TMPFEMC

-123 MIDMAGIPVW
+123 MLDLAGIPLL
-133 AKDRSDEDPLV
+133 AKDRGEDDPIV
-144 VAGGPCVYNA
+144 VSGGPCVYNA

-165 IGESEEAIGEMVDIV
+165 IGESEEAIGEMADIV
-180 KAWKAEGKPGGRK
+180 KAWKKEGKPGGRK
-193 EAIRRLAQIDGCYAP
+193 EIIRRMAGIKGCYAP
-208 SLYEVS
+208 SLYKVS
-214 YYENGVFRSIRPID
+214 YYENGIFRSIAPVD

-233 PVKKR
+233 PVEKR
-238 VIRDVDHVHIDDKPI
+238 LISDFDKVKVDDKPI

-286 PVREKSEERLQE
+286 PVREKSEEKLQE
-298 IADTLIKN
+298 IADTLIRN

-327 LVDHLLENFK
+327 LVDHLLETFK
-337 DKRVSVSLPSLRVD
+337 NRRVSVSLPSLRVD

-376 TQRMRDVIN
+376 TQRLRDVIN

-403 GWKKVKLYFMMGLP
+403 GWSKVKLYFMMGLP

-430 ANRIHELYHEI
+430 AGRIRELYHTI
-441 KGRYDLRITVSVS
+441 RGRNDCRITVSVA

-481 LKSLFTNRHIK
+481 LKSLFMDRHIK
-492 YAYHDAKT
+492 FAYHDAKT
-500 GYIEA
+500 GRLEA
-505 VLARGDRK
+505 VLARGDRQLAK
-513 LSSAICTAWKKGCTY
+513 VILKAWEKGCKY
-528 DSWTEFFHFDVWM
+528 DSWTEFFDYDRWM
-541 DSFRECGID
+541 DAFEECGVD
-550 PDEYAARIRDFYEC
+550 PDLYACRKRDEYEA
-564 EPWDHIDSGVTKDYL
+564 EPWDHIDCGVNKDYL
-579 LKEWRMAEKE
+579 RKEWRLAQRG
-589 ILTHDCRHQA
+589 ILTHDCRHLA
-599 CNGCGV
+599 CNGCAV
-605 CPILDVNL
+605 CPVLDVKPI
-613 LDHKVESKEPKR
+613 DHKEENAHEKT
-625 VFTYRQPKAGAG
+625 VFIYHER
-637 D
+637 

>member
-1 MNRVTIDP
+1 MNPVKIDP

-23 GEWNSVVKNH
+23 GEWNSVVKDH
-33 DEIPVKV
+33 DSVDVKV

-63 LNAREDALAE
+63 LNARNDTLAE
-73 RVYAPWVDMEAMMR
+73 RVYAPWVDMEALMR
-87 EKHIPLFSLENK
+87 EKHIPLYTLESK
-99 CPVKGFDVLGF
+99 CPVKDFDVLGF
-110 TMPYEMC
+110 TMPFEMC

-123 MIDMAGIPVW
+123 MLDLAGIPLL
-133 AKDRSDEDPLV
+133 AKDRGEDDPIV
-144 VAGGPCVYNA
+144 VSGGPCVYNA

-165 IGESEEAIGEMVDIV
+165 IGESEEAIGEMADIV
-180 KAWKAEGKPGGRK
+180 KLWKKEGKPGGRK
-193 EAIRRLAQIDGCYAP
+193 EIIRRMAGIKGCYAP
-208 SLYEVS
+208 SLYKVS
-214 YYENGVFRSIRPID
+214 YYENGIFRSIAPID

-233 PVKKR
+233 PVEKR
-238 VIRDVDHVHIDDKPI
+238 LISDFDKVKVDDKPI

-286 PVREKSEERLQE
+286 PVREKSEEKLQE
-298 IADTLIKN
+298 IADTLIRN

-327 LVDHLLENFK
+327 LVDHLLETFK
-337 DKRVSVSLPSLRVD
+337 NRRVSVSLPSLRVD

-376 TQRMRDVIN
+376 TQRLRDVIN

-403 GWKKVKLYFMMGLP
+403 GWSKVKLYFMMGLP

-430 ANRIHELYHEI
+430 AGRIRELYHTI
-441 KGRYDLRITVSVS
+441 RGRNDCRITVSVA

-472 EEIERKQQY
+472 EKIERKQQY
-481 LKSLFTNRHIK
+481 LKSLFTDRHIK
-492 YAYHDAKT
+492 FAYHDAKT
-500 GYIEA
+500 GRLEA
-505 VLARGDRK
+505 VLARGDRQLAK
-513 LSSAICTAWKKGCTY
+513 VILKAFEKGCKY
-528 DSWTEFFHFDVWM
+528 DSWTEFFDYDRWM
-541 DSFRECGID
+541 DAFEECGVD
-550 PDEYAARIRDFYEC
+550 PDLYACRKRDEYEA
-564 EPWDHIDSGVTKDYL
+564 EPWDHIDCGVNKDYL
-579 LKEWRMAEKE
+579 RKEWRLAQRG
-589 ILTHDCRHQA
+589 ILTHDCRHLA
-599 CNGCGV
+599 CNGCAV
-605 CPILDVNL
+605 CPVLDVKPI
-613 LDHKVESKEPKR
+613 DHKEENAHEKT
-625 VFTYRQPKAGAG
+625 VFIYHER
-637 D
+637 

>member
-1 MNRVTIDP
+1 MNPVKIDP

-23 GEWNSVVKNH
+23 GEWNSVVKDH
-33 DEIPVKV
+33 DSVDVKV

-63 LNAREDALAE
+63 LNARNDTLAE
-73 RVYAPWVDMEAMMR
+73 RVYAPWVDMEALMR
-87 EKHIPLFSLENK
+87 EKHIPLYTLESK
-99 CPVKGFDVLGF
+99 CPVKDFDVLGF
-110 TMPYEMC
+110 TMPFEMC

-123 MIDMAGIPVW
+123 MLDLAGIPLL
-133 AKDRSDEDPLV
+133 AKDRGEDDPIV
-144 VAGGPCVYNA
+144 VSGGPCVYNA

-165 IGESEEAIGEMVDIV
+165 IGESEEAIGEMADIV
-180 KAWKAEGKPGGRK
+180 KAWKKEGKPGGRK
-193 EAIRRLAQIDGCYAP
+193 EIIRRMAGIKGCYAP
-208 SLYEVS
+208 SLYKVS
-214 YYENGVFRSIRPID
+214 YYENGIFRSIAPVD

-233 PVKKR
+233 PVEKR
-238 VIRDVDHVHIDDKPI
+238 LISDFDKVKVDDKPI

-286 PVREKSEERLQE
+286 PVREKSEEKLQE
-298 IADTLIKN
+298 IADTLIRN

-327 LVDHLLENFK
+327 LVDHLLETFK
-337 DKRVSVSLPSLRVD
+337 NRRVSVSLPSLRVD

-376 TQRMRDVIN
+376 TQRLRDVIN
-385 KGVTEE
+385 KDVTEE

-403 GWKKVKLYFMMGLP
+403 GWSKVKLYFMMGLP

-430 ANRIHELYHEI
+430 AGRIRELYHTI
-441 KGRYDLRITVSVS
+441 RGRNDCRITVSVA

-481 LKSLFTNRHIK
+481 LKSLFTDRHIK
-492 YAYHDAKT
+492 FAYHDAKT
-500 GYIEA
+500 GRLEA
-505 VLARGDRK
+505 VLARGDRQLAK
-513 LSSAICTAWKKGCTY
+513 VILKAWEKGCKY
-528 DSWTEFFHFDVWM
+528 DSWTEFFDYDRWM
-541 DSFRECGID
+541 DAFEECGVD
-550 PDEYAARIRDFYEC
+550 PDLYACRKRDEYEA
-564 EPWDHIDSGVTKDYL
+564 EPWDHIDCGVNKDYL
-579 LKEWRMAEKE
+579 RKEWRLAQRG
-589 ILTHDCRHQA
+589 ILTHDCRHLA
-599 CNGCGV
+599 CNGCAV
-605 CPILDVNL
+605 CPVLDVKPI
-613 LDHKVESKEPKR
+613 DHKEENAHEKT
-625 VFTYRQPKAGAG
+625 VFIYHER
-637 D
+637 

>member
-1 MNRVTIDP
+1 MNPVKIDP

-23 GEWNSVVKNH
+23 GEWNSVVKDH
-33 DEIPVKV
+33 DSVDVKV

-63 LNAREDALAE
+63 LNARSDTLAE
-73 RVYAPWVDMEAMMR
+73 RVYAPWVDMEALMR
-87 EKHIPLFSLENK
+87 EKHIPLYTLESK
-99 CPVKGFDVLGF
+99 CPVKDFDVLGF
-110 TMPYEMC
+110 TMPFEMC

-123 MIDMAGIPVW
+123 MLDLAGIPLL
-133 AKDRSDEDPLV
+133 AKDRGEDDPIV
-144 VAGGPCVYNA
+144 VSGGPCVYNA

-165 IGESEEAIGEMVDIV
+165 IGESEEAIGEMADIV
-180 KAWKAEGKPGGRK
+180 KVWKKEGKPGGRK
-193 EAIRRLAQIDGCYAP
+193 EIIRRMAGIKGCYAP
-208 SLYEVS
+208 SLYKVS
-214 YYENGVFRSIRPID
+214 YYENGIFRSIAPVD

-233 PVKKR
+233 PVEKR
-238 VIRDVDHVHIDDKPI
+238 LISDFDKVKVDDKPI

-286 PVREKSEERLQE
+286 PVREKSEEKLQE
-298 IADTLIKN
+298 IADTLIRN

-327 LVDHLLENFK
+327 LVDHLLETFK
-337 DKRVSVSLPSLRVD
+337 NRRVSVSLPSLRVD

-376 TQRMRDVIN
+376 TQRLRDVIN

-403 GWKKVKLYFMMGLP
+403 GWSKVKLYFMMGLP

-430 ANRIHELYHEI
+430 AGRIRELYHTI
-441 KGRYDLRITVSVS
+441 RGRNDCRITVSVA

-481 LKSLFTNRHIK
+481 LKSLFTDRHIK
-492 YAYHDAKT
+492 FAYHDAKT
-500 GYIEA
+500 GRLEA
-505 VLARGDRK
+505 VLARGDRQLAK
-513 LSSAICTAWKKGCTY
+513 VILKAWEKGCKY
-528 DSWTEFFHFDVWM
+528 DSWTEFFDYDRWM
-541 DSFRECGID
+541 DAFDECGVD
-550 PDEYAARIRDFYEC
+550 PDLYACRKRDEYEA
-564 EPWDHIDSGVTKDYL
+564 EPWDHIDCGVNKDYL
-579 LKEWRMAEKE
+579 RKEWRLAQRG
-589 ILTHDCRHQA
+589 ILTHDCRHLA
-599 CNGCGV
+599 CNGCAV
-605 CPILDVNL
+605 CPVLDVKPI
-613 LDHKVESKEPKR
+613 DHKEENAHEKT
-625 VFTYRQPKAGAG
+625 VFIYHER
-637 D
+637 

>member
-1 MNRVTIDP
+1 MNPVKIDP

-23 GEWNSVVKNH
+23 GEWNSVVKDH
-33 DEIPVKV
+33 DSVDVKV

-63 LNAREDALAE
+63 LNARNDTLAE
-73 RVYAPWVDMEAMMR
+73 RVYAPWVDMEALMR
-87 EKHIPLFSLENK
+87 EKHIPLYTLESK
-99 CPVKGFDVLGF
+99 CPVKDFDVLGF
-110 TMPYEMC
+110 TMPFEMC

-123 MIDMAGIPVW
+123 MLDLAGIPLL
-133 AKDRSDEDPLV
+133 AKDRGEDDPIV
-144 VAGGPCVYNA
+144 VSGGPCVYNA

-165 IGESEEAIGEMVDIV
+165 IGESEEAIGEMADIV
-180 KAWKAEGKPGGRK
+180 KAWKKEGKPGGRK
-193 EAIRRLAQIDGCYAP
+193 EIIRRMAGIKGCYAP
-208 SLYEVS
+208 SLYKVS
-214 YYENGVFRSIRPID
+214 YYENGIFRSIAPVD

-233 PVKKR
+233 PVEKR
-238 VIRDVDHVHIDDKPI
+238 LISDFDKVKVDDKPI

-286 PVREKSEERLQE
+286 PVREKSEEKLQE
-298 IADTLIKN
+298 IADTLIRN

-327 LVDHLLENFK
+327 LVDHLLETFK
-337 DKRVSVSLPSLRVD
+337 NRRVSVSLPSLRVD

-376 TQRMRDVIN
+376 TQRLRDVIN

-403 GWKKVKLYFMMGLP
+403 GWSKVKLYFMMGLP

-430 ANRIHELYHEI
+430 AGRIRELYHSI
-441 KGRYDLRITVSVS
+441 RGRNDCRITVSVA

-481 LKSLFTNRHIK
+481 LKSLFTDRHIK
-492 YAYHDAKT
+492 FAYHDAKT
-500 GYIEA
+500 GRLEA
-505 VLARGDRK
+505 VLARGDRQLAK
-513 LSSAICTAWKKGCTY
+513 VILKAFEKGCKY
-528 DSWTEFFHFDVWM
+528 DSWTEFFDYDRWM
-541 DSFRECGID
+541 DAFEECGVD
-550 PDEYAARIRDFYEC
+550 PDLYACRKRDEYEA
-564 EPWDHIDSGVTKDYL
+564 EPWDHIDCGVNKDYL
-579 LKEWRMAEKE
+579 RKEWRLAQRG
-589 ILTHDCRHQA
+589 ILTHDCRHLA
-599 CNGCGV
+599 CNGCAV
-605 CPILDVNL
+605 CPVLDVKPI
-613 LDHKVESKEPKR
+613 DHKEENAHEKT
-625 VFTYRQPKAGAG
+625 VFIYHER
-637 D
+637 

>member
-1 MNRVTIDP
+1 MNPVKIDP

-23 GEWNSVVKNH
+23 GEWNSVVKDH
-33 DEIPVKV
+33 DSVDVKV

-63 LNAREDALAE
+63 LNARNDTLAE
-73 RVYAPWVDMEAMMR
+73 RVYAPWVDMEALMR
-87 EKHIPLFSLENK
+87 EKHIPLYTLESK
-99 CPVKGFDVLGF
+99 CPVKDFDVLGF
-110 TMPYEMC
+110 TMPFEMC

-123 MIDMAGIPVW
+123 MLDLAGIPLL
-133 AKDRSDEDPLV
+133 AKDRREDDPIV
-144 VAGGPCVYNA
+144 VSGGPCVYNA

-165 IGESEEAIGEMVDIV
+165 IGESEEAIGEMADIV
-180 KAWKAEGKPGGRK
+180 KAWKKEGKPGGRK
-193 EAIRRLAQIDGCYAP
+193 EIIRRMAGIKGCYAP
-208 SLYEVS
+208 SLYKVS
-214 YYENGVFRSIRPID
+214 YYENGIFRSIAPVD

-233 PVKKR
+233 PVEKR
-238 VIRDVDHVHIDDKPI
+238 LISDFDKVKVDDKPI

-286 PVREKSEERLQE
+286 PVREKSEEKLQE
-298 IADTLIKN
+298 IADTLIRN

-327 LVDHLLENFK
+327 LVDHLLETFK
-337 DKRVSVSLPSLRVD
+337 NRRVSVSLPSLRVD

-376 TQRMRDVIN
+376 TQRLRDVIN

-403 GWKKVKLYFMMGLP
+403 GWSKVKLYFMMGLP

-430 ANRIHELYHEI
+430 AGRIRELYHTI
-441 KGRYDLRITVSVS
+441 RGRNDCRITVSVA

-481 LKSLFTNRHIK
+481 LKSLFTDRHIK
-492 YAYHDAKT
+492 FAYHDAKT
-500 GYIEA
+500 GRLEA
-505 VLARGDRK
+505 VLARGDRQLAK
-513 LSSAICTAWKKGCTY
+513 VILKAWEKGCKY
-528 DSWTEFFHFDVWM
+528 DSWTEFFDYDRWM
-541 DSFRECGID
+541 DAFKECGVD
-550 PDEYAARIRDFYEC
+550 PDLYACRKRDEYEA
-564 EPWDHIDSGVTKDYL
+564 EPWDHIDCGVNKDYL
-579 LKEWRMAEKE
+579 RKEWRLAQRG
-589 ILTHDCRHQA
+589 ILTHDCRHLA
-599 CNGCGV
+599 CNGCAV
-605 CPILDVNL
+605 CPVLDVKPI
-613 LDHKVESKEPKR
+613 DHKEENAHEKT
-625 VFTYRQPKAGAG
+625 VFIYHER
-637 D
+637 